1 MSIPGGGSVSEAANA
16 ILWWHPASWLDGM
29 STKGEAPNLTERAAA
44 TKNAIVL
51 QSQRRST
58 HKFHIYA
65 MFFAPALLLIYI
77 INMSFKKRPPA
88 FYFLKHGFS
97 KESICQW
104 FPRIVHILRP
114 SKWAQLNTSWGKH
127 SGFNHFSIALPPQHS
142 PLVPN
147 YCWNILSWLL

>member
-1 MSIPGGGSVSEAANA
+1 MITRATPGRSLVFYRDVRDQIWVSIPAGGSVSAEAANV
-16 ILWWHPASWLDGM
+16 IFWWHPASWLDGM

-65 MFFAPALLLIYI
+65 MFFAPALLLLIYI

-97 KESICQW
+97 EESICQW

-114 SKWAQLNTSWGKH
+114 SGHKIKH
-127 SGFNHFSIALPPQHS
+127 FLRQGIQ
-142 PLVPN
+142 
-147 YCWNILSWLL
+147 